1 MDLIDISKLKRTKDG
16 LLDVFKVSGNST
28 FVTRDISILFPELYL
43 NKGLGTIETQVEV
56 VCIFAIYDEDRNLYS
71 TSLAPIKQKFS
82 PYKLTE
88 VNINNNVYIRLHFKK
103 GDVFMASNDAIV
115 TETFM
120 FNIFETFYLLGKVP
134 WFLNYEDL
142 SGVFKEADK
151 YAGSKVGNA
160 PLALE
165 LITSIISRD
174 PNDPKRL
181 FKDIIQSH
189 EDINK
194 INPTFVGLKDS
205 FMSYDS
211 TAAKIIGGYLE
222 NGFTGAVVDPETKP
236 TEIGNVLNN

>member
-1 MDLIDISKLKRTKDG
+1 MEVIDIDKLKRTKDG
-16 LLDVFKVSGNST
+16 LLDAFKVVGNST
-28 FVTRDISILFPELYL
+28 IVTRDISILFPELYL
-43 NKGLGTIETQVEV
+43 NKGLGVIETQVEV

-71 TSLAPIKQKFS
+71 TTIAPIKQKFS

-88 VNINNNVYIRLHFKK
+88 VNIKNNVYIRLHFNK

-115 TETFM
+115 TESFM

-165 LITSIISRD
+165 LITSMVSRD

-181 FKDIIQSH
+181 LKDVINTHDDIFKIT
-189 EDINK
+189 
-194 INPTFVGLKDS
+194 PTFVGLKDS

-211 TAAKIIGGYLE
+211 TAAKLIGGYLE
-222 NGFTGAVVDPETKP
+222 NGFTGAVCDPETRP